1 MGIFQLC
8 IIGAMLVT
16 LWSLAKIVI
25 AIIDLLE
32 KLIIMAIVLA
42 IALMLLVALVMHTKL
57 M

>member
-8 IIGAMLVT
+8 IMGTMLVT
-16 LWSLAKIVI
+16 LWSLTKIVI

-32 KLIIMAIVLA
+32 KLITIAIVLA
-42 IALMLLVALVMHTKL
+42 IALMLLVALVMYAKP